1 MHGAKR
7 RIPPADVRRKDDKRV
22 SLFLAERLQ
31 RTARSSGAE
40 YAPRSL
46 LLAVSLYEILAQDA
60 ERHAWLQRSE
70 ILGDTVDIHLM
81 PVKTFQHTVEG
92 VCTECV
98 AGVDDFHTVFRRD
111 SFDYHARGVVRAAN
125 ADKHKC
131 IGLFSNL
138 RRQCLNALQLL

>member
-1 MHGAKR
+1 MFGGKTTNAY
-7 RIPPADVRRKDDKRV
+7 PSFWQSA
-22 SLFLAERLQ
+22 
-31 RTARSSGAE
+31 SSGL
-40 YAPRSL
+40 PGVPVQSMRLSL
-46 LLAVSLYEILAQDA
+46 LFAVSLYEILAQDA